1 MLVYHVG
8 KCYLFVLKLFPS
20 SPHSGTN
27 ISSIGTQEQMMILSD
42 FVKQTVPNWPSNL
55 TLHEFVQHMT
65 LDHEALVRNKV
76 QSEHGYDIFLNPAKE
91 ENLRE
96 EIDKINDHM
105 KGYFMEMD
113 ITEPEVNSLML
124 GLLWFSVFPCKEVIV
139 GHLTHF
145 RTNLSLF

>member
-1 MLVYHVG
+1 MKKKLV
-8 KCYLFVLKLFPS
+8 LLIIFFLS
-20 SPHSGTN
+20 SQYKGTN
-27 ISSIGTQEQMMILSD
+27 LTAIGIQEQMMILSD
-42 FVKQTVPNWPSNL
+42 FFKQTVPNWPSNL

-76 QSEHGYDIFLNPAKE
+76 QNEHGYDIFLNPDKE
-91 ENLRE
+91 ESLRG
-96 EIDKINDHM
+96 EIDKINDQM